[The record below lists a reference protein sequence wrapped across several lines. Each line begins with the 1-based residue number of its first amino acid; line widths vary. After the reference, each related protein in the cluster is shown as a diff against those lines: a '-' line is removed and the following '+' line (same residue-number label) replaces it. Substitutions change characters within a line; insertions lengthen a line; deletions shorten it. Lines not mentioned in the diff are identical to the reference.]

1 MTYALQAD
9 LVALFGSTEIAQLT
23 DRINGTVI
31 DATVL
36 GRALADADAEIDSY
50 LAARYSLPL
59 ASAPTA
65 LVRVAAD
72 IARYRLFDDRVTDA
86 VRARYQDAVAYLKQ
100 ISLGNVVIDGASPL
114 TPAATAMAVK
124 SSSPEKTFN
133 DDLLGLY

>member
-9 LVALFGSTEIAQLT
+9 MVDRFGSTEIAQLT
-23 DRINGTVI
+23 DRTNGTVI

-50 LAARYSLPL
+50 MAARYQLPL
-59 ASAPTA
+59 VSAPTA

-72 IARYRLFDDRVTDA
+72 IARYRLYDDRVTDA
-86 VRARYQDAVAYLKQ
+86 VRSRYQDAVAYLKQ
-100 ISLGNVVIDGASPL
+100 ISLGNVVIDGVTAL

-124 SSSPEKTFN
+124 AKSADKVFN
-133 DDLLGLY
+133 ADLLDLY

>member
-9 LVALFGSTEIAQLT
+9 LVDRFGSTEIAQLT

-59 ASAPTA
+59 ASAPVA

-86 VRARYQDAVAYLKQ
+86 VRARYQDAVTYLKQ
-100 ISLGNVVIDGASPL
+100 ISLGNVVIDGAAPL
-114 TPAATAMAVK
+114 TPAATANPVK
-124 SSSPEKTFN
+124 SSAPDKIFN